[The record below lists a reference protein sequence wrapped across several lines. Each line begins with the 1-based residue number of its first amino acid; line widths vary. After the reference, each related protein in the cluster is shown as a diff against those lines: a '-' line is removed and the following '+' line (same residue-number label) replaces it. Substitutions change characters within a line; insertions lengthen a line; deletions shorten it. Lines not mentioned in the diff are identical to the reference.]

1 MNSSYMQFLNIGT
14 VYCKITQKCLQIFTK
29 IFGKTPAVSAILGCH
44 TNKTL
49 CEIQEGLMSCSPSIY
64 SGLLFCI
71 QPHSSFSK
79 SKFYFLTSHKAAG
92 CHVRPHSSP
101 MLCSFFSFFSN
112 IIQLLL
118 SVRLY
123 MPVCPQRY
131 VLQSPIQCKPAAIV

>member
-101 MLCSFFSFFSN
+101 MLCSFFFLFLQYN
-112 IIQLLL
+112 TTVII
-118 SVRLY
+118 
-123 MPVCPQRY
+123 
-131 VLQSPIQCKPAAIV
+131 SPLVHACVSSEICVAITYTM